1 MAIAGSA
8 CLRASTS
15 SRRVLLAEDQGPAW
29 DTCDNGTGVTC
40 VFPRMKRTLERITV
54 SCLHSPVSFTTQAGS
69 ARSRISAERGRM
81 HAGRFPRVSPPPF
94 RLSLALF
101 VLIL

>member
-54 SCLHSPVSFTTQAGS
+54 SCLHSPVSFTHRQAAPAAGFWQS
-69 ARSRISAERGRM
+69 VAGCTLAVF
-81 HAGRFPRVSPPPF
+81 HA
-94 RLSLALF
+94 
-101 VLIL
+101 